1 LQKERLKKLA
11 RRVDALAA
19 KDESLLRR
27 TREIAG
33 LRRQAALELHGI
45 CAGFV
50 GALNELLSITELE
63 FAPHEYAPGSF
74 QENGVNLFQI
84 NARGRLVQLKFEA
97 TPELISTENFRM
109 PYILEGSIR
118 CFNQQ
123 LLEQDLIEEQS
134 IYCTLEKRGTRWR
147 VFNAR
152 TYHSG
157 TFDMDY
163 LIGLLEQLV

>member
-1 LQKERLKKLA
+1 M
-11 RRVDALAA
+11 DALAA

-27 TREIAG
+27 AREIAG
-33 LRRQAALELHGI
+33 LRRQAALELHAV
-45 CAGFV
+45 CAMFV
-50 GALNELLSITELE
+50 GELNDLLSRTELE
-63 FAPHEYAPGSF
+63 LVPTEYAPASF

-84 NARGRLVQLKFEA
+84 NARGRLVQIEFEA
-97 TPELISTENFRM
+97 TPELLSTENFRV
-109 PYILEGSIR
+109 PYILQGAIR

-134 IYCTLEKRGTRWR
+134 IFYTVEKHRALWR
-147 VFNAR
+147 FFNAR

-157 TFDMDY
+157 PFDLDY